1 MTEPRAMSRDDI
13 RAFLTARQEDWAA
26 RDAPKLASAH
36 TEDGVVHSP
45 IFGVITGRTEIEKSY
60 RDLFRVF
67 ADWTFNGEDL
77 IVDGSHAA
85 QVFRVKAS
93 HTSELFGVA
102 ATNRRF
108 EIHGALI
115 FEFRNG
121 LIARERRLYDFTS
134 LLLQLGVLKAK
145 PRA

>member
-1 MTEPRAMSRDDI
+1 MTDLLARRDHI
-13 RAFLTARQEDWAA
+13 IGFLARRQQHWAA
-26 RDAPKLASAH
+26 RDAAALAADH

-45 IFGVITGRTEIEKSY
+45 IFGVITGRSEIEKSY
-60 RDLFRVF
+60 HNLFRVF
-67 ADWTFNGEDL
+67 ADWTFDAEDL
-77 IVDGSHAA
+77 IVDGARAA

-115 FEFRNG
+115 FTFREG
-121 LIARERRLYDFTS
+121 LIQREVRLYDFTS

-145 PRA
+145 PRG

>member
-1 MTEPRAMSRDDI
+1 MTVLRESGREAI
-13 RAFLTARQEDWAA
+13 RAFLAARQDHWTVRDSAA
-26 RDAPKLASAH
+26 LASAH

-45 IFGVITGRTEIEKSY
+45 IFGVVTGRPEIEKTY
-60 RDLFRVF
+60 RNLFRVF
-67 ADWTFNGEDL
+67 ADWTFTGEEI
-77 IVDGSHAA
+77 IVDGPRVA
-85 QVFRVKAS
+85 QVFRVKAT

-145 PRA
+145 PRG